1 MMSSVNSNFKFKIC
15 LYMSSISENIFP
27 VCKEAKEYFQIISNM
42 HKKSISFADG
52 KKWNFDIFKHM
63 IEK

>member
-1 MMSSVNSNFKFKIC
+1 
-15 LYMSSISENIFP
+15 MSSISENIFP